1 MNYSVISLMKNEII
15 KLHKKKKILICIVIL
30 VLASFIVVVHGSG
43 QGIKDYRQQL
53 KEAQYQLDKS
63 TEIGDKNNW
72 SKSVGNLKNSIEAY
86 HLSVEAPISEVKNY
100 YNKQVKKLQSMEKNN
115 DINGKSYD
123 DPIIEND
130 INYIRYLNYHNLR
143 PTNDIELDSN
153 GYMKDAIGV
162 FSLISIIL
170 VLIIASDMISDE
182 FLAGTIKILI
192 TRPVSRMKIIFSK
205 FVSSVALCSS
215 LVLIFEI
222 GVFLLGGVIKSFSS
236 LNYPEKVLPIF
247 EYSNKYGFSIP
258 IKKTGTIIPEWK
270 LFIYCFMLQV
280 LFIICLS
287 AFFIMMSCLIKN
299 SVYVILSSML
309 VIIIGFLFQ
318 IFEGLKFYSGML
330 FMNYCS
336 VINIVTRKVEM
347 DLGTYY
353 VSILEAITILILYTA
368 VFLFISKKSM
378 DKELYV

>member
-30 VLASFIVVVHGSG
+30 VLASFIVVLHGSG

-100 YNKQVKKLQSMEKNN
+100 YNKQVKRLQSMEKNN

-162 FSLISIIL
+162 F
-170 VLIIASDMISDE
+170 
-182 FLAGTIKILI
+182 
-192 TRPVSRMKIIFSK
+192 
-205 FVSSVALCSS
+205 
-215 LVLIFEI
+215 
-222 GVFLLGGVIKSFSS
+222 LLGGVIKSFSS

-247 EYSNKYGFSIP
+247 QYSNKYGFSIP

-318 IFEGLKFYSGML
+318 IFEGLKFYSDML
-330 FMNYCS
+330 FMNYCN

-368 VFLFISKKSM
+368 VFLLISKKSM